1 MRNAFTKELVK
12 LAEEDERIVLLSG
25 DIGNRLFDEFKQK
38 FQNRFYN
45 CGVAE
50 ANMASV
56 AAGLAMNGLKPIT
69 YTITPFNTTRCLEQI
84 KIDICYHNLPVIV
97 VGVGAGLSYGSL
109 GGTHHSLEDIA
120 FLRSIPNM
128 KVVCPSDPYEVK
140 VLLKESLKENCPI
153 YFRMGKKGEKVFHIQ
168 NTDLKIGKATTWQ
181 EGEDVCLF
189 TVGNILDVGIETAK
203 NLSEKDISSRLVN
216 FSTVKPLDIE
226 VLEDCFNKFDLI
238 VTIEEHSIH
247 GGLYSSICEWACQNY
262 QKIPKIIPYATKDE
276 FPKKL
281 GSQKFLRDFF
291 GLNSQYITHKIFNYL
306 KDSSCI
312 QQLQS

>member
-1 MRNAFTKELVK
+1 MRNAFAKELVR
-12 LAEEDERIVLLSG
+12 LAEEDDRIVLLSG

-38 FQNRFYN
+38 FKNRFYN

-120 FLRSIPNM
+120 FLRSIANM
-128 KVVCPSDPYEVK
+128 KVVCPSDPYEVR
-140 VLLKESLKENCPI
+140 VLLKKSLKENSPV
-153 YFRMGKKGEKVFHIQ
+153 YFRIGKKGEKTFH
-168 NTDLKIGKATTWQ
+168 TTETELEIGKSTLWRD
-181 EGEDVCLF
+181 GNDICIF
-189 TVGNILDVGIETAK
+189 TVGNILDVGIETVEGLAK
-203 NLSEKDISSRLVN
+203 KNISSRLIN
-216 FSTVKPLDIE
+216 FSTVKPLDIDM
-226 VLEDCFNKFDLI
+226 LKDCFSKFDTV

-247 GGLYSSICEWACQNY
+247 GGLYSSICEWACQNF
-262 QKIPKIIPYATKDE
+262 QRIPKIIPFATRDE

-281 GSQKFLRDFF
+281 GSQKYLRDFF
-291 GLNSQYITHKIFNYL
+291 GLNSQYVIHKIFNYL
-306 KDSSCI
+306 KERSCI

>member
-12 LAEEDERIVLLSG
+12 LAEADDRIVLLSG
-25 DIGNRLFDEFKQK
+25 DIGNRLFDEFKHK
-38 FQNRFYN
+38 FKNRFYN

-128 KVVCPSDPYEVK
+128 KVVCPSDPYEVE
-140 VLLKESLKENCPI
+140 VLLRESLKENGPV
-153 YFRMGKKGEKVFHIQ
+153 YFRIGKKGEKVFHTNKTQ
-168 NTDLKIGKATTWQ
+168 LKIGRANMWAD
-181 EGEDVCLF
+181 GNDICIF
-189 TVGNILDVGIETAK
+189 TVGNILDVGIETVKGLAEK
-203 NLSEKDISSRLVN
+203 NISSRLVN

-226 VLEDCFNKFDLI
+226 MLEDCFNKFDTV
-238 VTIEEHSIH
+238 VTIEEHSIY
-247 GGLYSSICEWACQNY
+247 GGLYSSICEWACQNF
-262 QKIPKIIPYATKDE
+262 QKIPKIIAFATRDE

-281 GSQKFLRDFF
+281 GSQKYLRDFF
-291 GLNSQYITHKIFNYL
+291 GLSSQHITHKIFNYL
-306 KDSSCI
+306 KERSCT

>member
-1 MRNAFTKELVK
+1 MRNAFTKRLVE
-12 LAEEDERIVLLSG
+12 LAELDDRIVLLSG
-25 DIGNRLFDEFKQK
+25 DIGNRLFDEFKLK
-38 FQNRFYN
+38 FPNRFYN

-84 KIDICYHNLPVIV
+84 KIDICYHNLPVII

-140 VLLKESLKENCPI
+140 VLLKESLKESGPV
-153 YFRMGKKGEKVFHIQ
+153 YFRIGKKGEKVFHLE
-168 NTDLKIGKATTWQ
+168 NTDIKIGQATLWK
-181 EGEDVCLF
+181 EGDDVCIF
-189 TVGNILDVGIETAK
+189 TVGNILDVGLETAEG
-203 NLSEKDISSRLVN
+203 LAEKAISSRLVN

-226 VLEDCFNKFDLI
+226 MLKDCFNKFDTI
-238 VTIEEHSIH
+238 VVIEEHSIH
-247 GGLYSSICEWACQNY
+247 GGLYSSISEWACQNY
-262 QKIPKIIPYATKDE
+262 QKIPKIFPFTTKDE
-276 FPKKL
+276 FPKKI
-281 GSQKFLRDFF
+281 GSQKYLREFF
-291 GLNSQYITHKIFNYL
+291 GLNSQYVIHKIFNYL
-306 KDSSCI
+306 KDGSCI